1 MLSFRACKMVHSII
15 FRNGS
20 IIVIFQVVFIAK
32 VIPTEIQI
40 KSSLLSATKETTDT
54 GQIHV
59 TLGVFLLEE
68 STVIVGTVTII
79 EAADNPV
86 PSK

>member
-1 MLSFRACKMVHSII
+1 MVDSII

-40 KSSLLSATKETTDT
+40 KSSLLSSTKETTDT
-54 GQIHV
+54 GQILV
-59 TLGVFLLEE
+59 SFGVFLLAE